1 MKYIKLFYPI
11 MYSIYLVELKL
22 GTRGGSL
29 RIECAASTRPGEYFP
44 IRGHLTEC
52 FK

>member
-11 MYSIYLVELKL
+11 MYSIYSAELKL
-22 GTRGGSL
+22 GTYGGSS
-29 RIECAASTRPGEYFP
+29 RNECHASTWPRELYT